1 MLNPTIHTFIE
12 VAESGSFSSAAEK
25 LYISKVSVMNQI
37 NALEASVGIPLMIR
51 SNHGVTLT
59 EAGQSFYRNARRL
72 QRLADEAI
80 KEARK
85 IGGKNERV
93 IRIGT
98 SMMRPCNKLVELWET
113 MEKPQAEFQF
123 NIVPFHDG
131 AESLNTLL
139 AGLGEKIDCFVTPC
153 SSMKLLMDY
162 NFMPIGTCQYQI
174 AMSKKH
180 KLACKSVL
188 QWNDLQGESLLLV
201 KRGESYVVDDI
212 RDEIT
217 RNHSNI
223 NVIDF
228 NGYYDATTF
237 NMCEQMGYL
246 MGTMDLWNNLH
257 PSLVTLPV
265 DWNYEMPYGILYAK
279 EPNESIKEFISSLV
293 GVCDK

>member
-37 NALEASVGIPLMIR
+37 NALEARVGIPLMNR

-72 QRLADEAI
+72 QHLADEAI
-80 KEARK
+80 EEARK
-85 IGGKNERV
+85 IGGKNKRV

-113 MEKPQAEFQF
+113 MEKPRAEFQF

-139 AGLGEKIDCFVTPC
+139 SGLGEKIDCFVTPC
-153 SSMKLLMDY
+153 SSMKLLMNY
-162 NFMPIGTCQYQI
+162 NFLPIGTCQYQI

-180 KLACKSVL
+180 RLAKKSVL
-188 QWNDLQGESLLLV
+188 KWSDLQGESLLLV
-201 KRGESYVVDDI
+201 KRGESYVVDEI

-217 RNHSNI
+217 RNHSDI
-223 NVIDF
+223 NVVDF

-237 NMCEQMGYL
+237 NMCEQRGYL
-246 MGTMDLWNNLH
+246 IGTMDLWANLH
-257 PSLVTLPV
+257 PSLVTVPV
-265 DWNYEMPYGILYAK
+265 EWDYEMPYGILYTK
-279 EPNESIKEFISSLV
+279 EPNEPIKEFISSLV
-293 GVCDK
+293 DTCDK

>member
-72 QRLADEAI
+72 QHLADGAI
-80 KEARK
+80 EEARK

-113 MEKPQAEFQF
+113 MEKPHAEFQL

-139 AGLGEKIDCFVTPC
+139 SGLGEKIDCFVTPC
-153 SSMKLLMDY
+153 SSMKLLMNY
-162 NFMPIGTCQYQI
+162 NFLPIGTCQYQI

-180 KLACKSVL
+180 WLAGKSVL
-188 QWNDLQGESLLLV
+188 QWSDLQGESLLLV
-201 KRGESYVVDDI
+201 
-212 RDEIT
+212 
-217 RNHSNI
+217 HS
-223 NVIDF
+223 
-228 NGYYDATTF
+228 
-237 NMCEQMGYL
+237 
-246 MGTMDLWNNLH
+246 
-257 PSLVTLPV
+257 
-265 DWNYEMPYGILYAK
+265 K
-279 EPNESIKEFISSLV
+279 
-293 GVCDK
+293 